1 MRLEAFKSPKRI
13 WLKSPEN
20 DENIRQLQG
29 ICLQLIALPALICC
43 GEEMTLLLGKATG
56 RKGEFLT
63 PVYLAFISSSIK
75 RRQLLLWLFLS
86 TGREVNG
93 ENGVMYHFLLRWG
106 GRRFLVGCF
115 RTLPG
120 RGICHALSRSVHFL
134 GPDRVPFASCC
145 CFLLLLQEKRCVIV
159 GERKKKK
166 VHSPAD
172 TFLFCFVSSIRL
184 SSQSHGFKNLLLTLL
199 IISWFNSVVI
209 ETLKTPSF
217 HLTINNGFNPP
228 KLKLIADDVIKL
240 KSPFNRQCSTMNFWL
255 VGNFDWNSRFD
266 LISRKIINSNPCP
279 LRRILL
285 FQTPPFL

>member
-1 MRLEAFKSPKRI
+1 MVKMAKCTTSFFGGGDAAFWSAA
-13 WLKSPEN
+13 S
-20 DENIRQLQG
+20 
-29 ICLQLIALPALICC
+29 ALC
-43 GEEMTLLLGKATG
+43 
-56 RKGEFLT
+56 R
-63 PVYLAFISSSIK
+63 VVAFV
-75 RRQLLLWLFLS
+75 
-86 TGREVNG
+86 T
-93 ENGVMYHFLLRWG
+93 
-106 GRRFLVGCF
+106 
-115 RTLPG
+115 
-120 RGICHALSRSVHFL
+120 HFL
-134 GPDRVPFASCC
+134 GPFTSSDLTECR
-145 CFLLLLQEKRCVIV
+145 LLLVAVFFFFFKKRDVLSS
-159 GERKKKK
+159 GKERKKK

>member
-75 RRQLLLWLFLS
+75 HRQLLLWLFLS

-106 GRRFLVGCF
+106 GDAAFWSAAS
-115 RTLPG
+115 
-120 RGICHALSRSVHFL
+120 ALCRVVAFVTHFL
-134 GPDRVPFASCC
+134 GPFTSSDLTECR
-145 CFLLLLQEKRCVIV
+145 LLLVAVFFFFFKKRDVLSS
-159 GERKKKK
+159 GKERKKKSI
-166 VHSPAD
+166 HLP
-172 TFLFCFVSSIRL
+172 TLFFFVLFPPSGYHL
-184 SSQSHGFKNLLLTLL
+184 NHTA
-199 IISWFNSVVI
+199 
-209 ETLKTPSF
+209 LKIF
-217 HLTINNGFNPP
+217 F
-228 KLKLIADDVIKL
+228 
-240 KSPFNRQCSTMNFWL
+240 
-255 VGNFDWNSRFD
+255 
-266 LISRKIINSNPCP
+266 
-279 LRRILL
+279 
-285 FQTPPFL
+285 